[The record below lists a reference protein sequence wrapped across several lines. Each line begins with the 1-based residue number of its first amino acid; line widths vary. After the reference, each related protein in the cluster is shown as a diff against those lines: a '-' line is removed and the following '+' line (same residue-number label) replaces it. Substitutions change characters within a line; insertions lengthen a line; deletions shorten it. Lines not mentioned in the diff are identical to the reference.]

1 MFQTK
6 KRKYNKI
13 ITWGIKAF
21 FITGAL
27 FFIYKTIQ
35 QDWSAIQAYFVEV
48 FSSQTSLWLVSLAIL
63 GVPLNWGLETVKWHR
78 IIQHIEPLPFKKS
91 MQATLTGLTVSLITP
106 NRTGEFAGRM
116 LYVKP
121 ENRFQGAFVSVI
133 CSIGQLS
140 ITVLLG
146 AISAIAY
153 IDLYKPNWIYSASTI
168 GIGSVVIVVLL
179 LPILFFFLLQAGVVD
194 LLLDKWKHKWSQ
206 VENITTLLHQMQ
218 SKDYS
223 MIIWMS
229 FLRYGV
235 YCLQFYVL
243 LLFFQSGI
251 TSADAVVF
259 IPINF
264 LGITAIPSIALAE
277 LGVREAIAV
286 GLINQPHILPIAVLC
301 ATFSLWFIN
310 LAIPALS
317 GVFFVARA
325 KIFADK

>member
-1 MFQTK
+1 M
-6 KRKYNKI
+6 
-13 ITWGIKAF
+13 IKAF
-21 FITGAL
+21 FIIGAL
-27 FFIYKTIQ
+27 FFIYKSIQ
-35 QDWSAIQAYFVEV
+35 QDWGAIQTYFLDV
-48 FSSQTSLWLVSLAIL
+48 FSNHKSLWLVSIAIL
-63 GVPLNWGLETVKWHR
+63 GVPLNWGLETFKWHR
-78 IIQHIEPLPFKKS
+78 IIQHIEPIPFKKS
-91 MQATLTGLTVSLITP
+91 IQATLTGLTVSLITP

-146 AISAIAY
+146 ILSVVAY
-153 IDLYKPNWIYSASTI
+153 IDLYQPSWIHNANAI
-168 GIGSVVIVVLL
+168 GIRSVIMVVLII
-179 LPILFFFLLQAGVVD
+179 PILIFFLLQAGIID
-194 LLLDKWKHKWSQ
+194 LLLDKWKAKWSKM
-206 VENITTLLHQMQ
+206 ENITSLLNQMQ
-218 SKDYS
+218 SRDFS

-229 FLRYGV
+229 FLRYSV
-235 YCLQFYVL
+235 YCMQFYVL

-301 ATFSLWFIN
+301 ATFTLWFIN
-310 LAIPALS
+310 LAIPAFS
-317 GVFFVARA
+317 GIFFVARV